1 MRRITMLLPIAAFLL
16 GVPILGG
23 DRDRTQPQLIKEP
36 GQQKADPVKTAALHA
51 GIVMGMAIVCKLD
64 TERVVDSYNAFLQ
77 RQAATLGA
85 EDQQVLLS
93 LNAQGVGM
101 GVRMQKERG
110 TMRCPEVAQ
119 KMLEAI
125 VRLRTA

>member
-1 MRRITMLLPIAAFLL
+1 MRRISMLLLIAAFLF
-16 GVPILGG
+16 GIPILGG

-36 GQQKADPVKTAALHA
+36 GQPKAAVKAAALHA
-51 GIVMGMAIVCKLD
+51 GIVMGKAIVCKLD

-101 GVRMQKERG
+101 GVRMRKERG
-110 TMRCPEVAQ
+110 ARRCPEVGQ
-119 KMLEAI
+119 KMLEA
-125 VRLRTA
+125 